1 MPYNKNQWSRY
12 SPDTSPPVVPP
23 TLPQVTIHEH
33 CDGSG
38 WSHQLKGPGVF
49 TRGTENNNNT
59 YRSDVS
65 YIKVP
70 AGLTVVIS
78 TNGRSF
84 IIVGP
89 YNFNACGGSGDWFFN
104 DNIARIEIRD
114 TASTDVTGAVTPPPA
129 PTQDIII
136 ESATYGGNCRTTQ
149 NNVKN
154 ILQNIINRQT
164 DKTSYRI
171 NGGLNGVFG
180 DPAPGCPKDFSV
192 VYKAS
197 NGNRVTKYFP
207 AIVNETYEVRL

>member
-1 MPYNKNQWSRY
+1 
-12 SPDTSPPVVPP
+12 
-23 TLPQVTIHEH
+23 
-33 CDGSG
+33 
-38 WSHQLKGPGVF
+38 
-49 TRGTENNNNT
+49 
-59 YRSDVS
+59 
-65 YIKVP
+65 
-70 AGLTVVIS
+70 VVIS

-89 YNFNACGGSGDWFFN
+89 YNFNACGNAGGFYN
-104 DNIARIEIRD
+104 DNIARIEIRA
-114 TASTDVTGAVTPPPA
+114 TASTDFTGAATPPPA

-149 NNVKN
+149 DNVKN

-180 DPAPGCPKDFSV
+180 DPAPYCPKDFSV

-207 AIVNETYEVRL
+207 AIVNETYEVTL